1 MNGWIGVKYVLRIA
15 YSFKV
20 FDKMNK
26 IKISTKRTYNICYIL
41 ILFYLKSEAGTR
53 KPPTTILAIVDAKL
67 KYIV

>member
-26 IKISTKRTYNICYIL
+26 IKI
-41 ILFYLKSEAGTR
+41 
-53 KPPTTILAIVDAKL
+53 TTILAIVDAKL
-67 KYIV
+67 KYII